1 MPLRCTIHSSEV
13 SISCARSSLLTTRSG
28 TWNAVAMNSVR
39 GIAVPCGRKVIG
51 QDFAP
56 GPPKQ
61 GSHGSRSHPRA
72 IRRRAGR
79 APPPRCPQE
88 RADRCQTGRRR
99 GRLRAAPHLR
109 RGHGAERAVRL
120 ERPHRCERRREPRV
134 ARVRRPG
141 EGYPHPSRLLD
152 AQTHRRTGAQAHRHT
167 NAVGATNEPDRWS
180 LGIRGA
186 RLRGRAR
193 RSPKTR
199 VQLRRLHRAE
209 GRERS
214 AALSRRPV
222 GRLRRDRILPQGQ
235 SRDGPHLARGA
246 RDRTD
251 ARLWTGLLWRH
262 WDDWRVGKRQH
273 LFRVTLAGDAVKDIT
288 PFDHDVPTIATSG
301 DGDVAVSPDGNEI
314 AFAMHGDSTVADNT
328 NVDIYLAS
336 PDGSGMHALT
346 PSRGADNTPRYSP
359 DGRWLGYLS
368 MERPGF
374 EADRV
379 RLMLVGRKDGK
390 TDGGNVVEAT
400 RGWALSV
407 GSYTWCPDSK
417 CVYAVVEERG
427 RDNLYRIDVPSFR
440 RSVVVGNS
448 GLNTNPSLS
457 PDGKTVVYLHQSN
470 TQPAE
475 VWVSERQLTH
485 HTDSSLAALDLKPLE
500 PYGFVGALGDSV
512 FGWILKPPGFDPAR
526 RYPLVYLVHGGP
538 QGAWD
543 DNWHAR
549 WNYQMFAARGYVVAA
564 VNFHGST
571 GYGQKFTDAISQHWG
586 DYPFEDVMKGVDV
599 IARLPYVDSTRMGA
613 AGASYGGY
621 MIYWIAGHTN
631 RFKVLVS
638 HDGVF
643 NTASMAGSTEELWFT
658 DWEFGG
664 PVYKTRALYEK
675 WSPLN
680 HVSDWKTPLL
690 VVHSQLD
697 YRVDLSE
704 GYQAFTAA
712 KRMGLDAKFLYFP
725 DEGHWVLRPRNRR
738 IWWGTVL
745 DWLEVHLNE
754 SPHP

>member
-1 MPLRCTIHSSEV
+1 MTRQMLVLLGCLALPPSLFPGLSAQKRALTFDDFIALKVV
-13 SISCARSSLLTTRSG
+13 SDPQLSPDGRWVAYGVTEYSLKD
-28 TWNAVAMNSVR
+28 NR
-39 GIAVPCGRKVIG
+39 G
-51 QDFAP
+51 
-56 GPPKQ
+56 
-61 GSHGSRSHPRA
+61 
-72 IRRRAGR
+72 
-79 APPPRCPQE
+79 
-88 RADRCQTGRRR
+88 TGRIWLAELATGQTRR
-99 GRLRAAPHLR
+99 LTEG
-109 RGHGAERAVRL
+109 
-120 ERPHRCERRREPRV
+120 
-134 ARVRRPG
+134 PG
-141 EGYPHPSRLLD
+141 SDRQP
-152 AQTHRRTGAQAHRHT
+152 
-167 NAVGATNEPDRWS
+167 RWS
-180 LGIRGA
+180 PDGTTLAVVSTRQHGPQLWVLPIAG
-186 RLRGRAR
+186 GEAR
-193 RSPKTR
+193 RVTNLADGVSDPLWLPDGKGLIVTSD
-199 VQLRRLHRAE
+199 VKWPADQEIDRRN
-209 GRERS
+209 
-214 AALSRRPV
+214 
-222 GRLRRDRILPQGQ
+222 
-235 SRDGPHLARGA
+235 GA
-246 RDRTD
+246 YPTD

-262 WDDWRVGKRQH
+262 WDDWRMGKRQH
-273 LFRVTLAGDAVKDIT
+273 LFHVTLADNGESARDIT
-288 PFDHDVPTIATSG
+288 PVDHDVPTIATGG
-301 DGDVAVSPDGNEI
+301 DGDVAVAPDGREI
-314 AFAMHGDSTVADNT
+314 AFAMHGDSSVADNT

-336 PDGSGMHALT
+336 PDGSGARALT
-346 PSRGADNTPRYSP
+346 TARGAENTPRYSP

-379 RLMLVGRKDGK
+379 RLILVGRSDGR
-390 TDGGNVVEAT
+390 TVGPNVEAT
-400 RGWALSV
+400 KSWTLSV

-448 GLNTNPSLS
+448 GLNTNPSLA

-526 RYPLVYLVHGGP
+526 RYPVVYLVHGGP

-586 DYPFEDVMKGVDV
+586 DYPFEDVMKGLDV
-599 IARLPYVDSTRMGA
+599 VARLPYVDSTRMGA

-621 MIYWIAGHTN
+621 MIYWIAGHTD
-631 RFKVLVS
+631 RFKVLVD

-643 NTASMAGSTEELWFT
+643 DAASMAGTTEELWFV

-664 PVYKTRALYEK
+664 TPYANRALYEK

-680 HVSDWKTPLL
+680 FVQNWKTPILI
-690 VVHSQLD
+690 VHSQLD

-712 KRMGLDAKFLYFP
+712 KLQGVPSKFLYFP
-725 DEGHWVLRPRNRR
+725 DEGHWVLKPRNRR
-738 IWWGTVL
+738 LWWSTVL
-745 DWLEVHLNE
+745 DWLDQYLK
-754 SPHP
+754 PGGAATGAR